1 MKDLPWRGLS
11 SDPKTPRVFSW
22 SSDWPCR
29 WVVEGPALWHPLH
42 TWPSPTRSPFIEEFT
57 GRGDSSNTKWNS
69 SLEPWCESHVPC
81 PQISH
86 RRGPRLGSLGY
97 LGPSLRLI
105 LFRRDTSALFHHILP
120 LLLSF
125 PLLVCGFKLKV
136 MRSRKRKVFS
146 LTSHLGCL
154 APCLRLHDL

>member
-22 SSDWPCR
+22 SSDWPGR

-42 TWPSPTRSPFIEEFT
+42 TWPSPTRSPLS
-57 GRGDSSNTKWNS
+57 RSSQGEGIRLTPSGILVWNPGAKVTS
-69 SLEPWCESHVPC
+69 PVPRY
-81 PQISH
+81 PIA
-86 RRGPRLGSLGY
+86 RGPRLGSLGY

-125 PLLVCGFKLKV
+125 PLLVWGFGLKV
-136 MRSRKRKVFS
+136 MRSRKKKVFS